1 MAALPP
7 ALTAYVLARQCGTCI
22 DQAPSVMLFGTLTS
36 VLTWIIVMWL
46 VQTRSLTQLAV
57 G

>member
-1 MAALPP
+1 
-7 ALTAYVLARQCGTCI
+7 
-22 DQAPSVMLFGTLTS
+22 MLFGTLAS

-46 VQTRSLTQLAV
+46 MQTRSLTQLAV